1 MKKSLLTSVLMS
13 VMLLTSGICKADIVQ
28 DIAGDYTG
36 TVTVDLGEGAGDPIP
51 DQKVAIVIEDSY
63 STIQFTLYNFNF
75 GEVVK
80 NENIVLDGVPVKEE
94 VDHTLT
100 IGNDTYSKDLTL
112 GGGIIQANV
121 KFDSKNSYID
131 GDKILVTLN
140 ITWQG
145 ISFKVNFE
153 GTKDAASIGSVK
165 EESGMM
171 YNHSTHML
179 TTPDSENA
187 GYQVYNAGG
196 AIVAS
201 GSFVNGAATLNGL
214 SKGIYIVKSGASVLK
229 FVKR

>member
-1 MKKSLLTSVLMS
+1 MS

-28 DIAGDYTG
+28 DIEGDYTG

-63 STIQFTLYNFNF
+63 STIRFTLYNFNF

-80 NENIVLDGVPVKEE
+80 NENIVLDGVPVNEE

-100 IGNDTYSKDLTL
+100 IGDDTYSKDLTL

-121 KFDSKNSYID
+121 KFDNENSYID

-153 GTKDAASIGSVK
+153 GTKDAAGIGSVK
-165 EESGMM
+165 EAPGMM
-171 YNHSTHML
+171 YNHTTNVL
-179 TTPDSENA
+179 TASDSENA
-187 GYQVYNAGG
+187 PYQVCNAGG

-201 GSFVNGAATLNGL
+201 GSFVNGAATLDGL

-229 FVKR
+229 FVKK